1 MKNLITFLTTTQ
13 SPHFEANFHFAD
25 KFKHLYKKIYFIN
38 IFSNVSY
45 RNEFTWRKHLTF
57 KVNLSRKIRNGLIKN
72 ICLKFRQCTFDDK
85 FKFIN
90 IESKYNFKNQKNLI
104 YDILE
109 TYSSTE
115 HNSGY
120 LRNTEYDNKIQNS
133 IYDAMSITDNF
144 INTYKIKKNDDF
156 LIFNGRHP
164 LEYSIKEIIKKKK
177 FYNLI
182 FHEANIYQNKV
193 YFLKHNLHE
202 LKKYTKH
209 IYNYYQIN
217 KNKNLLDKWYRL
229 KKIKFLK
236 KKKNKFITYFTSNN
250 DEYKFTY
257 KKPINQSQI
266 IGKLFKIN
274 FGKYKLKIRVHPNTK
289 NKSEESKRY
298 WDRLKQ
304 IYPDQIINYNEKV
317 SSYDLCRMSLF
328 TLSIG
333 SSMAAESIILDTP
346 HLLIGNQS
354 WLSKLPG
361 FFKCNENDLTKNILG
376 IKNEKKNK
384 IKKVD
389 KNYAVASQFFLKEI
403 GDKIKLDPLG
413 KYPKMQK
420 I

>member
-164 LEYSIKEIIKKKK
+164 LEYSIKEI
-177 FYNLI
+177 
-182 FHEANIYQNKV
+182 
-193 YFLKHNLHE
+193 
-202 LKKYTKH
+202 
-209 IYNYYQIN
+209 
-217 KNKNLLDKWYRL
+217 
-229 KKIKFLK
+229 LK
-236 KKKNKFITYFTSNN
+236 KKNFIT
-250 DEYKFTY
+250 
-257 KKPINQSQI
+257 
-266 IGKLFKIN
+266 
-274 FGKYKLKIRVHPNTK
+274 
-289 NKSEESKRY
+289 
-298 WDRLKQ
+298 
-304 IYPDQIINYNEKV
+304 
-317 SSYDLCRMSLF
+317 
-328 TLSIG
+328 
-333 SSMAAESIILDTP
+333 
-346 HLLIGNQS
+346 
-354 WLSKLPG
+354 
-361 FFKCNENDLTKNILG
+361 
-376 IKNEKKNK
+376 
-384 IKKVD
+384 
-389 KNYAVASQFFLKEI
+389 
-403 GDKIKLDPLG
+403 
-413 KYPKMQK
+413 
-420 I
+420 